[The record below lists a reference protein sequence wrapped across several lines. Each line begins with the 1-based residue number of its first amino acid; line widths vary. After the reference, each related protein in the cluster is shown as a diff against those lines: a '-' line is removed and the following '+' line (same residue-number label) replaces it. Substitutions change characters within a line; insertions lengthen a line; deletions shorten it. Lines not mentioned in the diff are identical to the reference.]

1 MSTGLY
7 AVGDVIRISDAFWY
21 YDTQAS
27 KFTYSKNRDY
37 DVAIS
42 APSTNP
48 PTVTMFTETFTIA
61 KDPNV
66 NKVRWNCNYLIQ
78 LSFTGTLGMCG

>member
-21 YDTQAS
+21 YDTKAA

-37 DVAIS
+37 DVAIT
-42 APSTNP
+42 APLSNP
-48 PTVTMFTETFTIA
+48 PTVTNFLNTFTLS
-61 KDPNV
+61 KDP
-66 NKVRWNCNYLIQ
+66 
-78 LSFTGTLGMCG
+78 